1 MGFIVEVEKNGM
13 ILSSK
18 FPWKIGIVLFM
29 AYPSLQKSEEEL
41 ERALSFLTIDKFF
54 DRLETSKISEDG
66 WKIFEKYA
74 RKRNI
79 ARAFQPEI
87 LSGKNI
93 SATDETK
100 RMEAVNYIKS
110 EINIWV
116 KRGVCE
122 FALCS
127 GPREQNLEKC
137 RKNLKKSL
145 EEIAEYASQYGAAIF
160 LETFDIDKDK
170 KLVMGP
176 IDEAAGLVRELRE
189 SYNNVFL
196 MWDQSHAPLIN
207 EKPELLEKHVDILGE
222 IHIGCAIQ
230 TKEGLKD
237 WHPVYHTP
245 GAINDE
251 YDLSRLL
258 RKLYEI
264 KYCGP
269 ISVEIK
275 PQEGQTSEE
284 VINSAKGAVYAAYSL
299 TVESII

>member
-1 MGFIVEVEKNGM
+1 MGFIIEAEKDG
-13 ILSSK
+13 ITLFSK

-29 AYPSLQKSEEEL
+29 AYPSLQRSEEEL
-41 ERALSFLTIDKFF
+41 ERALRFLTIDKFF
-54 DRLETSKISEDG
+54 DRLETSKISENG
-66 WKIFEKYA
+66 WKLFEKYA

-93 SATDETK
+93 SATDESK
-100 RMEAVNYIKS
+100 RVEAVNYIKS
-110 EINIWV
+110 EIDVWV
-116 KRGVCE
+116 KRDVCE

-127 GPREQNLEKC
+127 GPREQNLEAC
-137 RKNLKKSL
+137 KKSLRISL
-145 EEIAEYASQYGAAIF
+145 EEIAEHASQYGAVIF
-160 LETFDIDKDK
+160 LETFDIDKDR

-176 IDEAAGLVRELRE
+176 IDETANFIRELRE
-189 SYNNVFL
+189 SYDNVFL

-207 EKPELLEKHVDILGE
+207 ESPESLEKHVDILGE
-222 IHIGCAIQ
+222 IHIGCAMQ

-237 WHPVYHTP
+237 WHPVYHTL

-251 YDLSRLL
+251 YDLSKLL
-258 RKLYEI
+258 RKLYEMG
-264 KYCGP
+264 YCGP

-284 VINSAKGAVYAAYSL
+284 VINSAKGAIYAAYSL
-299 TVESII
+299 MVENII